1 MRQGYIV
8 NQKKNNLLQIGQG
21 LCFFV
26 IALNLLWA
34 FFAESILSRVFPI
47 CCIGITG
54 LVIVSMSARIGKS
67 FKVSVFAGYVG
78 FVIWCL
84 IGIFIYGFIMPNGSQ
99 ATFLLFTMPGYAIF
113 FVRMFVSVLPCM
125 LFVDLNEFKIHKFI
139 KVVIFV
145 VLLVSVFF
153 VLRAVAIDPDAL
165 RTRATEGESEMFEI
179 LRWTP
184 GYAMVYAY
192 AIILPAFLHK
202 IKVTTKKTRVF
213 YLCCTLMIAYI
224 VMVSQFA
231 TALLLAIVGTLVYLL
246 LTARKQNRIY
256 IIFIMALFIYIVLV
270 LDGGADIFRWLS
282 NRVSG
287 TWATKLND
295 IAETLSSGESTG
307 TVSDRTV
314 LYLKSWQ
321 SFLKSPLLGGITNV
335 KAELSGHATA
345 LDVLGSGGLFAF
357 MPFCMYIYGTYARM
371 RNHTSY
377 TVTKP
382 AVIACVLEF
391 VLMAFL
397 KNMITSMA
405 VFFAFSVMVPLLL
418 KSEEMGD
425 VSNELRE
432 ESNI

>member
-125 LFVDLNEFKIHKFI
+125 LFVDFNEFKIHKFI
-139 KVVIFV
+139 KIVIFV

-165 RTRATEGESEMFEI
+165 RKRAVEGELFDI

-184 GYAMVYAY
+184 GYAIVYAY

-224 VMVSQFA
+224 VMASQFA

-256 IIFIMALFIYIVLV
+256 IIFIMILFIYIVLV

-282 NRVSG
+282 KHVHG
-287 TWATKLND
+287 TWVTKLND

-335 KAELSGHATA
+335 KAEISGHATA